1 MPIDLTALH
10 ARIHTMLHDDVIPF
24 WMRHSLDHEHGGYL
38 TCLDRDGS
46 LYGTDKSIWMQ
57 GRQIWMLS
65 TLHTRVRPDD
75 AWLAAA
81 RMGADFLARHGFDRD
96 GRMYFTV
103 TRDGRPLRKRRY
115 LFSESFAVIALA
127 ALARALRDIDPD
139 ASAAHAERAREIFRL
154 MLHYLA
160 TPGLLEP
167 KIIPTTRRVRSL
179 AMPMILV
186 STAQELRGLGG
197 DDTWLDAVIAENTRI
212 ILEDHARPAE
222 AAVFENI
229 PVEGF
234 TLDGPMARTLNPG
247 HAIEAAWFLL
257 REARERGDAQLR
269 DRACQMLDWT
279 LARGWDQEHGGFFAF
294 QDSEGR
300 PPERLEWDMKLWW
313 PHTEALIATCM
324 AWRDTGRTEYLE
336 WMQRIWDYSVVT
348 FADPEYGE
356 WFGYA
361 HRDGSRANALKGS
374 LWKGMFHVPRAL
386 WWCDRLLAE
395 RDEA

>member
-1 MPIDLTALH
+1 MSTEPSSLH
-10 ARIHTMLHDDVIPF
+10 ARIRSMLLDDVVPF
-24 WMRHSLDHEHGGYL
+24 WMRHSLDAEHGGYL

-65 TLHTRVRPDD
+65 TLHAHVRPDAD
-75 AWLAAA
+75 WLAAA
-81 RMGADFLARHGFDRD
+81 HSGADFLSRHGFDRD

-115 LFSESFAVIALA
+115 LFSESFAAIAFA
-127 ALARALRDIDPD
+127 ALARATRAGDPARAD
-139 ASAAHAERAREIFRL
+139 AHACRAHDIFRL
-154 MLHYLA
+154 MLHHLA

-167 KIIPTTRRVRSL
+167 KIIPDTRRVRSL

-197 DDTWLDAVIAENTRI
+197 DDSWLDDVIAANTHV
-212 ILEDHARPAE
+212 ILEDHVRPSE
-222 AAVFENI
+222 AAVFEHI
-229 PVEGF
+229 AVEGF

-257 REARERGDAQLR
+257 REARERDDAVLR

-279 LARGWDQEHGGFFAF
+279 LARGWDAEYGGFFAF

-300 PPERLEWDMKLWW
+300 PAERLEWDMKLWW

-324 AWRDTGRTEYLE
+324 AWRDTGRAEYLT
-336 WMQRIWDYSVVT
+336 WMERIWDYAMQT
-348 FADPEYGE
+348 FADPDFGE

-361 HRDGSRANALKGS
+361 HRDGTRANALKGS

-386 WWCDRLLAE
+386 WWCDRLLGE
-395 RDEA
+395 SDT